1 MKCLFY
7 EKKPGVIAERII
19 RLMQPSPAENKIE
32 LYHTIKTLSQR
43 LSRPIDGQAIMIFI
57 AADRVDLLDIVLMH
71 KLLFDIRVIIIL
83 PDSEDE
89 SVRIGYKLKPCF
101 LTYANGDLDEVH
113 KVLGKLLKL
122 SESGQRIS
130 GEPFCGGNE

>member
-7 EKKPGVIAERII
+7 EKKPGIIAERII
-19 RLMQPSPAENKIE
+19 RLMQPSPGKNIIE

-43 LSRPIDGQAIMIFI
+43 LSRPIDGQAIMILI

-71 KLLFDIRVIIIL
+71 KLLLDIRVIIIL
-83 PDSEDE
+83 PDREDE
-89 SVRIGYKLKPCF
+89 TVSIGYKLKPCF
-101 LTYANGDLDEVH
+101 LTYANANLDEVH
-113 KVLGKLLKL
+113 KVLGKLLKF

-130 GEPFCGGNE
+130 GEC

>member
-7 EKKPGVIAERII
+7 EKKPGIIAERII
-19 RLMQPSPAENKIE
+19 RLMQPSAAENKIE

-43 LSRPIDGQAIMIFI
+43 LSRPIDGQAIMILI
-57 AADRVDLLDIVLMH
+57 AADRGDLLDIVLMH

-101 LTYANGDLDEVH
+101 LTYANANLDEVH

-130 GEPFCGGNE
+130 GEC